1 MPVPALPQRL
11 EGKELPMNQ
20 TFMKEK
26 KILPLVISMSL
37 PMVISM
43 AVNALYNIVDSF
55 FVAKISENAMTA
67 LSLVFP
73 VQNLV
78 ASIAVG
84 FGVGM
89 NARIAFCLGAEDQAQ
104 ADRATATGMLL
115 SFVHGLI
122 LTLLCLLVMP
132 WFLSLYTQDAQT
144 LHMGLAYANRVFLFS
159 IVIMLGVALEK
170 IFQAVGRMKV
180 SMVSMLAGLV
190 VNIILDPLMIFGLG
204 PFPRMGIEGAAYA
217 TGIGQS
223 VTLLVYLLFC
233 VFRPLP
239 LSFRWKNITLNPLL
253 LQKLYAVGIPASLN
267 MALPSVLISSL
278 NGILAGFSEKYVLV
292 LGAYY
297 KLQTFIYLTANGIV
311 QGTRPLISFNYG
323 AGEKDR
329 VETIFRTA
337 LGLTIGVMAVGLL
350 LSLAIPQQLIGLFTG
365 NEETIRIGVKALRII
380 SIGFLASAVSV
391 TCCGALEALEK
402 GIPSLLVSL
411 SRYVLLILPTAF
423 LFSRLLGAEG
433 VFYAFPL
440 TEIGSAVFSYWI
452 YRRIWG
458 SHR

>member
-1 MPVPALPQRL
+1 
-11 EGKELPMNQ
+11 MNQ

-104 ADRATATGMLL
+104 ADRATATGMML

-170 IFQAVGRMKV
+170 VFQAVGRMKV

-233 VFRPLP
+233 IFRPLP

-329 VETIFRTA
+329 VEKIFRTA

-411 SRYVLLILPTAF
+411 SRYVLLILPAAF

>member
-1 MPVPALPQRL
+1 
-11 EGKELPMNQ
+11 MNQ

-170 IFQAVGRMKV
+170 VFQAVGRMKV

-233 VFRPLP
+233 IFRPLP

-329 VETIFRTA
+329 VEKIFRTA

>member
-1 MPVPALPQRL
+1 
-11 EGKELPMNQ
+11 MNQ
-20 TFMKEK
+20 SFMKEK

-55 FVAKISENAMTA
+55 FVARISENAMTA

-115 SFVHGLI
+115 SFVHGLV

-132 WFLSLYTQDAQT
+132 WFLSLYTQDKQT

-159 IVIMLGVALEK
+159 VVIMLGVALEK

-180 SMVSMLAGLV
+180 SMVSILAGLI
-190 VNIILDPLMIFGLG
+190 VNIVLDPLMIFGLG
-204 PFPRMGIEGAAYA
+204 PFPKMGIEGAAYA

-239 LSFRWKNITLNPLL
+239 LSFSLKNITLNGML

-337 LGLTIGVMAVGLL
+337 LGLTAGVMAVGLL
-350 LSLAIPQQLIGLFTG
+350 LSLAIPQQLIGLFTAS
-365 NEETIRIGVKALRII
+365 EETIRIGVKALRII

-391 TCCGALEALEK
+391 TCCGALEAFEK

-411 SRYVLLILPTAF
+411 SRYILLILPAAF

-452 YRRIWG
+452 YRRIWS

>member
-1 MPVPALPQRL
+1 
-11 EGKELPMNQ
+11 MNQ

-411 SRYVLLILPTAF
+411 ARYVLLILPAAF

>member
-1 MPVPALPQRL
+1 
-11 EGKELPMNQ
+11 MNQ

-104 ADRATATGMLL
+104 ADRATATGMML

-233 VFRPLP
+233 IFRPLP

-267 MALPSVLISSL
+267 MAFPSVLISSL

-411 SRYVLLILPTAF
+411 SRYVLLILPAAF